1 MATCAG
7 IFKKVEED
15 AFFCWR
21 HATHIDASRAWR
33 IDVRYDEGMDSVENL
48 IQPQRRLTRSILSQN
63 LSDDRDITGSA
74 VVAVGFFPLELDQ

>member
-1 MATCAG
+1 
-7 IFKKVEED
+7 
-15 AFFCWR
+15 
-21 HATHIDASRAWR
+21 
-33 IDVRYDEGMDSVENL
+33 MDSVENL